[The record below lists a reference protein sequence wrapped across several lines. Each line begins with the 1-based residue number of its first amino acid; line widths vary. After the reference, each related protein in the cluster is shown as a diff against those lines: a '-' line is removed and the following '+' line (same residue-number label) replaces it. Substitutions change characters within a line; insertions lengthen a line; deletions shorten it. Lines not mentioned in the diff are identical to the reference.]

1 MSIRTVSDVLAY
13 LNAHTDYEKQQGG
26 RTRDTFDLERMNEVC
41 DALARPDLAYAC
53 AHVAGTKG
61 KGSTSRYLAAALAS
75 QGLKVGLYTSPHLHK
90 LNERIEIKGRPISD
104 ARFVKAF
111 ARVVSVLEQERGGGK
126 DLTFFELLTLCA
138 MVAFADAKVDV
149 VVWEVGLG
157 GRLDATNVVS
167 PAVTII
173 TEIGLD
179 HMQQLGDTIA
189 EIAREKAGIIKPGVP
204 VVCGASHPD
213 AVKVITLTARDNE
226 APVVFFGRDY
236 SLRDFA
242 RDGASLRFTA
252 AIRDQKYAMAL
263 PTPAKH
269 LAENACHAL
278 AALEILNADE
288 DLLPGPLDREN
299 AAAALAACEQ
309 PARFEIFGEKPRVV
323 IDSAHNE
330 VSLKAAMQTARAI
343 QNDSALVLVCGI
355 ARDKDLEACLPP
367 LAHGADAAV
376 FTSYNSP
383 RATDAQTLLTLYS
396 KFGGKAGEAAKNP
409 KAALKRAREI
419 AGENGLII
427 VTGSTYLA
435 GELRGTLRH
444 TARSC

>member
-1 MSIRTVSDVLAY
+1 MSIRTVSDVLDY

-26 RTRDTFDLERMNEVC
+26 RTRDTFDLERMHEVC

-75 QGLKVGLYTSPHLHK
+75 QGLKVGLYTSPHLHSI
-90 LNERIEIKGRPISD
+90 NERIEINGKPISD
-104 ARFVKAF
+104 AEFVKAF
-111 ARVVSVLEQERGGGK
+111 SRVVNVLEAELGGGK
-126 DLTFFELLTLCA
+126 DLTFFELLTLAA
-138 MVAFADAKVDV
+138 MVAFADAKLDI

-157 GRLDATNVVS
+157 GRLDATNVIS
-167 PAVTII
+167 PAVTIV

-179 HMQQLGDTIA
+179 HTQQLGNTIE

-204 VVCGASHPD
+204 VVCGATHPD
-213 AVKVITLTARDNE
+213 AVKVITFTARDNE

-236 SLRDFA
+236 HLRDFA
-242 RDGASLRFTA
+242 RDGSRVRFSA
-252 AIRDQKYAMAL
+252 AIREQRYALHL

-288 DLLPGPLDREN
+288 DLLPGALERETVI
-299 AAAALAACEQ
+299 AALQTAEQ
-309 PARFEIFGEKPRVV
+309 PARFEIFGVAPRIV

-330 VSLKAAMQTARAI
+330 VSLKATMQTARAI
-343 QNDSALVLVCGI
+343 KGESRLVLVCGV

-367 LAHGADAAV
+367 LAEAADAAV
-376 FTSYNSP
+376 FTPYNSP
-383 RATDAQTLLTLYS
+383 RCTDAQTLFTLYT
-396 KFGGKAGEAAKNP
+396 KFGGKGGEIAKNP
-409 KAALKRAREI
+409 KDALRRAREI
-419 AGENGLII
+419 AGENGLI
-427 VTGSTYLA
+427 VATGSTYLA
-435 GELRGTLRH
+435 GELRAQVL
-444 TARSC
+444 

>member
-1 MSIRTVSDVLAY
+1 MPSIRTVSDVLAY
-13 LNAHTDYEKQQGG
+13 LNAHTDYEKQLGG

-41 DALARPDLAYAC
+41 DALGRPDLAYAC

-61 KGSTSRYLAAALAS
+61 KGSTCRYLAAALAS
-75 QGLKVGLYTSPHLHK
+75 QGLKVGLYTSPHLHA
-90 LNERIEIKGRPISD
+90 LNERIELGGAPISD
-104 ARFVKAF
+104 AQFVKAF
-111 ARVVSVLEQERGGGK
+111 SRVVNVLEGELGGGK

-138 MVAFADAKVDV
+138 MVAFAEAKVDV

-167 PAVTII
+167 PAVTVI

-179 HMQQLGDTIA
+179 HTQQLGDTIA

-204 VVCGASHPD
+204 VVCGATHPD
-213 AVKVITLTARDNE
+213 AVKVITLTARDHE

-242 RDGASLRFTA
+242 REGATVRFTA
-252 AIRDQKYAMAL
+252 AVRDQRYAIAL

-288 DLLPGPLDREN
+288 DLLPGALEREK
-299 AAAALAACEQ
+299 AATALAACAQ
-309 PARFEIFGEKPRVV
+309 PARFEMFGAKPRVV

-330 VSLKAAMQTARAI
+330 VSLKATMQTARAI
-343 QNDSALVLVCGI
+343 QGSSPLVLVCGM
-355 ARDKDLEACLPP
+355 ASDKDLEACLPP
-367 LAHGADAAV
+367 LAEAASAAV
-376 FTSYNSP
+376 FTRYQSP
-383 RATDAQTLLTLYS
+383 RATDARTLLTLYT
-396 KFGGKAGEAAKNP
+396 KFGGSAGETASDPA
-409 KAALKRAREI
+409 AALERAREI
-419 AGENGLII
+419 AGEAGLIV

-435 GELRGTLRH
+435 GELRAVV
-444 TARSC
+444 ARGV